1 MSQPLVI
8 DPAAIDSLKAINP
21 DDGGEFVRE
30 IIQIFMEDTPAR
42 ISELDEAL
50 ACGDLA
56 KFVRAAHSVK
66 GSASNMGAMLVKE
79 TAEELERKSRD
90 AGLGGV
96 DPLLAKLKQD
106 FALTAKELESY

>member
-30 IIQIFMEDTPAR
+30 IIQIFLEDTPAR
-42 ISELDEAL
+42 INELDEAL
-50 ACGDLA
+50 ASHDVA

-79 TAEELERKSRD
+79 TAEELEKRSRD
-90 AGLGGV
+90 EGLDGIES
-96 DPLLAKLKQD
+96 LLAKLKQD
-106 FALTAKELESY
+106 YAVTEKELQAL